1 MDDRLRVVAVIH
13 ALKAS
18 GVRVKNWKNFLN
30 GPYTSDPV
38 RQENQSKFAFGR
50 DLILLPQCDLTD
62 MSGTVPKFLVDACE
76 FLSQHLHTEGLFRKT
91 GSFSRMRALRA
102 FLEQGEPVFSLP
114 HSATLQPCDVASLVK
129 QFLRE
134 LPSPL
139 IPMELQVPLCRAQGL
154 EEEEGGQEQGKDGAL
169 LLTAL
174 FPPSHSRALRYFC
187 TFLRQT
193 AQRCKENRMEV
204 GNLALVIAPNL
215 LHCPA
220 GGSKLT
226 AGTERRLHRQAAVIK
241 KLIIHADR
249 IGVVPPSIMDMATV
263 AESSTPPVDGGRFQ
277 ERAGLG
283 VYRLLAHQRRRS
295 VGEIFVDALSKLK
308 TGRTHTGLLHPPDS
322 QQNTKT
328 AHHKTPESP
337 VTSKRKSTEDPV
349 PDVES
354 SAKKR
359 RSIHDL
365 REDNQSMS
373 KQPSN
378 VDSEAAVGQ
387 SPTRCHTSVLSGV
400 EGSREH
406 ELSVT
411 LTAPEK
417 RRNHKKDYKTSN
429 KHPGQEDKAHRRTS
443 LRFFN
448 MTIWS
453 SPDPSPTSIGNDTEN
468 WIMGN
473 IRVTDGMTEASSSE
487 VGPYRI
493 PVIMTDGMTEA
504 SSSEV
509 GPARIPVIMTD
520 GMTEASSSEVGPAR
534 IPVIMTDGMT
544 EASSSEIGP
553 SRIPVIMTD
562 GMTEASSSEVGP
574 ARIPVIMTDVMT
586 EASSSEVGPARI
598 PVIMT
603 DVMTEASSSE
613 VGPARIPVI
622 MTDGMTEA
630 SSSEVGRARIPVIMT
645 DCPGQVGNE
654 VEDEPDLLNYSFAE
668 NPDHFLDLATLDSPI
683 RTQAGESCECSG
695 VKLENETI
703 EETVRQYETNH
714 VLRGPE
720 QVGIKE
726 DPKDV
731 SLSKKQSEVDISVS
745 QKPRHPRRSISMP
758 EVTLDQLR
766 IQDEI
771 YKKEKTDWMIEKED
785 GVSEDT
791 LQLPVKKGKV
801 TESGLGF
808 KRTHQHMSV
817 AERIRR
823 FNALTTLLRNPRVP
837 PRPPEPQ
844 LNDVLHESQREGGQ
858 RSVVRLRRQGARRF
872 GRSISHDGVPRPWPG
887 QASKNHQEVP
897 VVVQSLSEPVLCPP
911 PEPALSVYP
920 FAQEGQF
927 EIQHTPQLQQEN
939 LMQTIQDLCGPPSPN
954 PKQNKESCQ
963 GLFKESQL
971 NLKERQLEPVE
982 EQPKES
988 ELHDDLLE
996 MHLNTC
1002 NPKEEQEK
1010 RITVPMQVNRPF
1022 LTDTVLDVPPQTMAP
1037 LQQESKSTEVKLPL
1051 PFPSKPSSLSQTET
1065 CSPIPSGPSP
1075 TPLDRT
1081 STDLY
1086 TAHLVA
1092 NCSLSSV
1099 MTFGFIEIDMGV
1111 SESDGGSVPVELSPS
1126 PVLQFRLPATKRR
1139 YRDSPCW
1146 PVHEIS
1152 MATGDPLQI

>member
-102 FLEQGEPVFSLP
+102 GLEQGEPVFSLP

-134 LPSPL
+134 LPLPL
-139 IPMELQVPLCRAQGL
+139 IPIELQVPLCRAQGL
-154 EEEEGGQEQGKDGAL
+154 EEEEEGGQEQGKDGAL

-473 IRVTDGMTEASSSE
+473 IMV
-487 VGPYRI
+487 
-493 PVIMTDGMTEA
+493 
-504 SSSEV
+504 
-509 GPARIPVIMTD
+509 
-520 GMTEASSSEVGPAR
+520 
-534 IPVIMTDGMT
+534 TDGMT

-574 ARIPVIMTDVMT
+574 ARIPVIMTD
-586 EASSSEVGPARI
+586 
-598 PVIMT
+598 
-603 DVMTEASSSE
+603 
-613 VGPARIPVI
+613 
-622 MTDGMTEA
+622 
-630 SSSEVGRARIPVIMT
+630 
-645 DCPGQVGNE
+645 CPGQVGNE
-654 VEDEPDLLNYSFAE
+654 VEDDPDLLNYSFAE

-703 EETVRQYETNH
+703 EETVRRYETNH

-731 SLSKKQSEVDISVS
+731 GLSKKQSEVDISVS

-872 GRSISHDGVPRPWPG
+872 GRSISHDGVPGPWPG

-939 LMQTIQDLCGPPSPN
+939 LMQTIQDLCAPPSPN

-1051 PFPSKPSSLSQTET
+1051 PFPSKPSPLSQTET

-1111 SESDGGSVPVELSPS
+1111 SDGGSVPVELSPS

-1152 MATGDPLQI
+1152 MATGDTLQI

>member
-102 FLEQGEPVFSLP
+102 GLEQGEPVFSLP

-134 LPSPL
+134 LPLPL
-139 IPMELQVPLCRAQGL
+139 IPIELQVPLCRAQGL
-154 EEEEGGQEQGKDGAL
+154 EEEEEGGQEQGKDGAL

-473 IRVTDGMTEASSSE
+473 IMV
-487 VGPYRI
+487 
-493 PVIMTDGMTEA
+493 
-504 SSSEV
+504 
-509 GPARIPVIMTD
+509 
-520 GMTEASSSEVGPAR
+520 
-534 IPVIMTDGMT
+534 TDGMT

-574 ARIPVIMTDVMT
+574 SRIPVIMTDGMT

-603 DVMTEASSSE
+603 D
-613 VGPARIPVI
+613 
-622 MTDGMTEA
+622 
-630 SSSEVGRARIPVIMT
+630 
-645 DCPGQVGNE
+645 CPGQVGNE
-654 VEDEPDLLNYSFAE
+654 VEDDPDLLNYSFAE

-703 EETVRQYETNH
+703 EETVRRYETNH

-731 SLSKKQSEVDISVS
+731 GLSKKQSEVDISVS

-872 GRSISHDGVPRPWPG
+872 GRSISHDGVPGPWPG

-939 LMQTIQDLCGPPSPN
+939 LMQTIQDLCAPPSPN

-1051 PFPSKPSSLSQTET
+1051 PFPSKPSPLSQTET

-1111 SESDGGSVPVELSPS
+1111 SDGGSVPVELSPS

-1152 MATGDPLQI
+1152 MATGDTLQI

>member
-1 MDDRLRVVAVIH
+1 MPNPMDDRLRLVAVIH

-102 FLEQGEPVFSLP
+102 GLEQGEPVFSLP

-139 IPMELQVPLCRAQGL
+139 IPVDLQVPLCRAQGL
-154 EEEEGGQEQGKDGAL
+154 DEEEGRQEQVEDGAL

-249 IGVVPPSIMDMATV
+249 IGVVPPSIMDMATL

-283 VYRLLAHQRRRS
+283 VYRLLGHQRRRS
-295 VGEIFVDALSKLK
+295 VG
-308 TGRTHTGLLHPPDS
+308 G

-328 AHHKTPESP
+328 AHHNTPELP
-337 VTSKRKSTEDPV
+337 ITSKRKSTEDPV

-378 VDSEAAVGQ
+378 DSEAAVGQ
-387 SPTRCHTSVLSGV
+387 SPARSHTSVLSGV

-406 ELSVT
+406 KLSVT

-429 KHPGQEDKAHRRTS
+429 KHPVQEAKAHRRTS

-448 MTIWS
+448 MTVWS

-468 WIMGN
+468 WIMGS
-473 IRVTDGMTEASSSE
+473 IMVTDGMTEASSSE
-487 VGPYRI
+487 VGPSRI
-493 PVIMTDGMTEA
+493 PVIMTDGMT
-504 SSSEV
+504 
-509 GPARIPVIMTD
+509 
-520 GMTEASSSEVGPAR
+520 
-534 IPVIMTDGMT
+534 
-544 EASSSEIGP
+544 GP

-562 GMTEASSSEVGP
+562 GMTGP
-574 ARIPVIMTDVMT
+574 
-586 EASSSEVGPARI
+586 S
-598 PVIMT
+598 
-603 DVMTEASSSE
+603 
-613 VGPARIPVI
+613 RIPVI
-622 MTDGMTEA
+622 MTDGMTGP
-630 SSSEVGRARIPVIMT
+630 SRIPVIMT
-645 DCPGQVGNE
+645 DGMTGPSRIPVMMADGPGQVLVGSE
-654 VEDEPDLLNYSFAE
+654 VEDDPDLPNYSFAE
-668 NPDHFLDLATLDSPI
+668 NPDHFLDLATLDSPS

-714 VLRGPE
+714 VLRDPE

-726 DPKDV
+726 DPEDV
-731 SLSKKQSEVDISVS
+731 GLSKKQSEVDISVS

-766 IQDEI
+766 IQDKI

-785 GVSEDT
+785 GVSGDI
-791 LQLPVKKGKV
+791 LQLPVKKEKM

-808 KRTHQHMSV
+808 KRTHMSV

-872 GRSISHDGVPRPWPG
+872 GRSISHDGVPGPWPG
-887 QASKNHQEVP
+887 QASKNHQAVP

-911 PEPALSVYP
+911 PEPTPSVYQ

-927 EIQHTPQLQQEN
+927 EIQHTHQLQQEH
-939 LMQTIQDLCGPPSPN
+939 LMQTIQDLCAPPSPN

-963 GLFKESQL
+963 VTFKESQL

-988 ELHDDLLE
+988 ELHDLLE

-1002 NPKEEQEK
+1002 NPKEEQDK
-1010 RITVPMQVNRPF
+1010 QLTVPTQVNRPF

-1037 LQQESKSTEVKLPL
+1037 LQQESKSTEVKFPL

-1075 TPLDRT
+1075 TPIDRT

-1086 TAHLVA
+1086 TAHLVT
-1092 NCSLSSV
+1092 NCSPFSV
-1099 MTFGFIEIDMGV
+1099 TTFGFIEIDMGV
-1111 SESDGGSVPVELSPS
+1111 SASDGGSLPVELSPS
-1126 PVLQFRLPATKRR
+1126 PALQFKLPATKRR